1 MINIVLW
8 PIRLRDKLIL
18 TIRNKTGKMIS
29 QLTYEK
35 LNDSQTQDAKET
47 YSQEKEQFE
56 EDNAIN

>member
-1 MINIVLW
+1 
-8 PIRLRDKLIL
+8 
-18 TIRNKTGKMIS
+18 MIS